1 MVNKLK
7 ASIELTLLVFI
18 MALFIVGIGIYGILE
33 IRQLNNS
40 SKELYNDRM
49 LPMDQLAD
57 IRFYT
62 SSIIVT
68 GHQIDNRQ
76 ISYSEALQK
85 LTQAQDSIKDNWK
98 NYRLT
103 YLTEKEKK
111 LVSEMTIKINQ
122 TNNTIEKLK
131 LILKKEDSRL
141 LHSILKNELYSGLN
155 SIIIYTSNLLHLQVE
170 IGNKINIK
178 SNEVY
183 SSYTQKFLWILLLIF
198 VFAIPFTYYLI
209 KKIGTIISS
218 LNLNNAK
225 LFLAEKK
232 YRNLIEYAGEAILI
246 LNEETEIIDLNDA
259 ASILLGYTREELL
272 NMRIS
277 NLVSPEDIEK
287 QNEDINWVRK
297 NKFAIINRKVKKKD
311 GTFIETEISNR
322 LMDGKGFFA
331 IIHDIT
337 ARKNAEEAIK
347 KSEEKYRYLFDN
359 NPAYIIVW
367 DIETLEVLEINNAVL
382 DNYGYTEEE
391 WASMSVLDY
400 RPQEDCNDIKD
411 FAQYMLNNDESISKR
426 SWRHCKKNGEEM
438 IMDIASH
445 KINYNNRKAVLSLAK
460 DITAQAKAEAQLIE
474 REAQLDLFI
483 EHSPASLAMFDANM
497 CYLSTSRRWMTDYNL
512 LGQDIIGKSHYEIFP
527 EIGQEWKDIHQRCL
541 QGVIEKREED
551 SFLRTDGSIDWLKWE
566 IRPWYKSSNELGGVI
581 MFTEVITERKKATEL
596 FKKQF
601 ENSPDIILYVN
612 QFYKIEA
619 INRVHPNV
627 GTMDDVIGLDCIEI
641 LPEESRK
648 DAKEAIV
655 KCFATKE
662 SQEIENALNHGRW
675 VRSRIVPIA
684 VNDEVT
690 HVMIFAT
697 DLSER
702 KQAELKLKQSEE
714 KHRVLTENISDAI
727 LLLDE
732 NAKIIYQSPSAE
744 KISGYSFEDARNKCF
759 TEFLAS
765 EEIIRGQLFVEE
777 VMKAAN
783 VPKQNQFRLI
793 HKNGQEIWV
802 EGTAL
807 NLLEKDSVNAIIVN
821 YRDISKRKEL
831 EAQQA
836 LTASIVNSS
845 DDAIISKT
853 LDNIITS
860 WNKGAEKILGYSAEE
875 MIGNTVLKLIPE
887 NLRGEEKEISAQI
900 AVGQAIEHFETVR
913 QKKNGELIYVS
924 LTISPIYDKLGNV
937 VGASKI
943 MRDITES
950 KTFEN
955 ELIRYNAELKKTNA
969 ELDRFV
975 YSASHDLRAPLK
987 SMLGLI
993 YITTEDVKENETLDN
1008 GLEIIERLDLLN
1020 KSVVKLDSFIEDI
1033 LDYSRNARLELVYE
1047 EIDFENLVHE
1057 VKNQLKFTDE
1067 KQKIDFSISINSKQ
1081 LFVSDC
1087 QRLKVVLNNI
1097 ISNAYKYSDIEKER
1111 SFIKVTFFTDS
1122 TKATIVI
1129 EDNGIGIVESD
1140 QEKIFD
1146 MFYRATITST
1156 GSGLGLYI
1164 VKETMEK
1171 LGGKISVE
1179 SEYGKNSK
1187 FYIEIPNKINLLN

>member
-7 ASIELTLLVFI
+7 ASVELTLLVFI
-18 MALFIVGIGIYGILE
+18 MTLFIIGIGIYGILE

-57 IRFYT
+57 IRFHT
-62 SSIIVT
+62 SSIIAT
-68 GHQIDNRQ
+68 AHQVDNNT

-85 LTQAQDSIKDNWK
+85 LTQAQDSIKVNWE
-98 NYRLT
+98 NYRFT
-103 YLTEKEKK
+103 YFTDKEKK
-111 LVSEMTIKINQ
+111 LVSKMTVNINQ

-131 LILKKEDSRL
+131 LILKKEDSSL
-141 LHSILKNELYSGLN
+141 LHSILKNQLYSELN
-155 SIIIYTSNLLHLQVE
+155 SVIISATNLLHLQVE
-170 IGNKINIK
+170 IGKKINK
-178 SNEVY
+178 NNDKVY
-183 SSYTQKFLWILLLIF
+183 SSYSQKFLWILFITFLF
-198 VFAIPFTYYLI
+198 VLPFTYYLI
-209 KKIGTIISS
+209 KKNSTIISS
-218 LNLNNAK
+218 LNLNAVK
-225 LFLAEKK
+225 LFLSEKN

-246 LNEETEIIDLNDA
+246 LNEATEIIDLNDA
-259 ASILLGYTREELL
+259 ACVLLGYTREELL
-272 NMRIS
+272 KMRIS
-277 NLVSPEDIEK
+277 NLVSPEDVEK
-287 QNEDINWVRK
+287 QKEDINSVIK
-297 NKFAIINRKVKKKD
+297 NKFAIINRKIRRKD
-311 GTFIETEISNR
+311 GVFIETEISNR
-322 LMDGKGFFA
+322 LMEGKGFFA
-331 IIHDIT
+331 IVHDIT
-337 ARKNAEEAIK
+337 ARKKTEEAIK

-359 NPAYIIVW
+359 NPAYIIIW
-367 DIETLEVLEINNAVL
+367 DIETLAILEINNAVL
-382 DNYGYTEEE
+382 NKYGYTKEE
-391 WASMSVLDY
+391 WERMSVLDY
-400 RPQEDCNDIKD
+400 RPQEDYNVIKD
-411 FAQYMLNNDESISKR
+411 FAQYMMINEESISKR
-426 SWRHCKKNGEEM
+426 NWRHCKKNGEEM
-438 IMDIASH
+438 IMEIASH
-445 KINYNNRKAVLSLAK
+445 KIKYNNRKAVLSLAK

-483 EHSPASLAMFDANM
+483 EHSPASLAMFDTNM
-497 CYLSTSRRWMTDYNL
+497 CYLARSRRWMVDYNL
-512 LGQDIIGKSHYEIFP
+512 LGQDIIGKSHYEVFP
-527 EIGQEWKDIHQRCL
+527 EIGKEWKDIHQRCL
-541 QGVIEKREED
+541 QGAIEKREED
-551 SFLRTDGSIDWLKWE
+551 SFLRANGTVDWMKWE
-566 IRPWYKSSNELGGVI
+566 IRPWHKSSNELGGII

-619 INRVHPNV
+619 INRVHPKV
-627 GTMDDVIGLDCIEI
+627 GTKEDVVGMDCIDI

-655 KCFATKE
+655 KCFATGE
-662 SQEIENALNHGRW
+662 SQEIENALNHQRW
-675 VRSRIVPIA
+675 VRSRIVPLV
-684 VNDEVT
+684 VNNEVT

-732 NAKIIYQSPSAE
+732 NAKIVYQSPSAE
-744 KISGYSFEDARNKCF
+744 KISGYSYEEARDRCF
-759 TEFLAS
+759 TEFLTL
-765 EEIIRGQLFVEE
+765 EEITRGKLFVEE
-777 VMKAAN
+777 VMKSPN
-783 VPKQNQFRLI
+783 EPKQNQFRLI

-831 EAQQA
+831 EVQQA

-845 DDAIISKT
+845 DDAIISTT
-853 LDNIITS
+853 LDNVITS

-875 MIGNTVLKLIPE
+875 MIGGTILKFIPE
-887 NLRGEEKEISAQI
+887 YLKGEEKEISAQI
-900 AVGQAIEHFETVR
+900 VIGQAVDHFETIR

-955 ELIRYNAELKKTNA
+955 ELIRYNTELKKTNA

-975 YSASHDLRAPLK
+975 YSVSHDLRAPLK

-993 YITTEDVKENETLDN
+993 YITTEDVRENEMLDN
-1008 GLEIIERLDLLN
+1008 SLPIIERLDLLD
-1020 KSVVKLDSFIEDI
+1020 KSVAKLDGFIEDI

-1047 EIDFENLVHE
+1047 EIDFESLVHE
-1057 VKNQLKFTDE
+1057 VKSQLKFTDE
-1067 KQKIDFSISINSKQ
+1067 SLIDFSVSVKSKQ
-1081 LFVSDC
+1081 QFSSDC

-1097 ISNAYKYSDIEKER
+1097 ISNAYKYSDTAKEK
-1111 SFIKVTFFTDS
+1111 SFINVAFSPDT
-1122 TKATIVI
+1122 TKATIII

-1140 QEKIFD
+1140 REKIFD
-1146 MFYRATITST
+1146 MFYRATTVST

-1164 VKETMEK
+1164 AKETIDK

-1179 SEYGKNSK
+1179 SEYGKKSK